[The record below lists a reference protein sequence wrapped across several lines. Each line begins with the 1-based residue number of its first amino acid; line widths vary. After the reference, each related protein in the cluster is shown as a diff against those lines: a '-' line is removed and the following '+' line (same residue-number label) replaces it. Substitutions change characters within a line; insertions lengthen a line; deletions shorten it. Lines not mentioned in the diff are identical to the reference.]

1 MTTQHTPTPLTV
13 EPIGSVHSALMRGR
27 HVIAK
32 CPRAVAGPLRAIAD
46 KTNAHDA
53 LVAALREIAT
63 HTRRSDLDNDIVPNA
78 SAVVAR
84 AALKAAGVG
93 P

>member
-1 MTTQHTPTPLTV
+1 
-13 EPIGSVHSALMRGR
+13 
-27 HVIAK
+27 
-32 CPRAVAGPLRAIAD
+32 LRAIAD